1 MATPRIYITRPLPAP
16 AMKLLEGA
24 AEFRQWDREAE
35 PVPRDVLLRE
45 IVDVDGIV
53 CLITEKMDAEVI
65 ERARRCRVIAQVAV
79 GYDNIDVDAATRRGI
94 LVTNTPG
101 VLTEK
106 MDAEVI
112 ERARRCRVIAQV
124 AVGYD
129 NIDVD
134 AATRRGILVTNT
146 PGVLT
151 ETTADM
157 AWAIL
162 MATARRVVEGDK
174 FTRSGRWKTWELM
187 GFTGQDIYG
196 ATLGIVGLGRI
207 GAAIARRSAGFKMPL
222 LYHNRRRAEALEQE
236 LGAAYRPLDDLLRE
250 SDFVV
255 LATALTPE
263 TRHLIGERELGLMKP
278 TAVLVNISRGPVI
291 DQRALYRAL
300 VDRKI
305 WAAGLDVFETE
316 PVPMDDP
323 LLRLDNVV
331 IPPHL
336 GSASIA
342 TRTKM
347 ATMAVEN
354 CLAGVTGRIPPN
366 LVNPGAMESR

>member
-1 MATPRIYITRPLPAP
+1 MSKPRIYITRPLPEA
-16 AMKLLEGA
+16 AMQILDGHVDYHL
-24 AEFRQWDREAE
+24 WDRENE
-35 PVPRDVLLRE
+35 PVRRETLLKE
-45 IVDVDGIV
+45 VVDVDGII

-65 ERARRCRVIAQVAV
+65 ERAHRCRVIAQVAV
-79 GYDNIDVDAATRRGI
+79 GYDNVDVAAATRRGI
-94 LVTNTPG
+94 F
-101 VLTEK
+101 
-106 MDAEVI
+106 
-112 ERARRCRVIAQV
+112 
-124 AVGYD
+124 
-129 NIDVD
+129 
-134 AATRRGILVTNT
+134 VTNT

-157 AWAIL
+157 GWAIL

-187 GFTGQDIYG
+187 GFTGQDVHG

-207 GAAIARRSAGFKMPL
+207 GAALARRAKGFAMPV
-222 LYHNRRRAEALEQE
+222 LYHNRRRAEALEAE
-236 LGAAYRPLDDLLRE
+236 VGARYVPLDDLLRQ

-255 LATALTPE
+255 ISCALTQE

-278 TAVLVNISRGPVI
+278 SAILVNIARGPIV

-305 WAAGLDVFETE
+305 WAAGLDVFEVE
-316 PVPMDDP
+316 PVPTDEP

-336 GSASIA
+336 GSASTA
-342 TRTKM
+342 TRTRM
-347 ATMAVEN
+347 ATMAAEN
-354 CLAGVTGRIPPN
+354 CLAGVTGKVPPN
-366 LVNPGAMESR
+366 VVNPEAQESR

>member
-53 CLITEKMDAEVI
+53 CLI
-65 ERARRCRVIAQVAV
+65 
-79 GYDNIDVDAATRRGI
+79 
-94 LVTNTPG
+94 
-101 VLTEK
+101 TEK

>member
-1 MATPRIYITRPLPAP
+1 MATPRIYITRPLPAE
-16 AMKLLEGA
+16 AMTRLEGV
-24 AEFRQWDREAE
+24 AEYRMWDRESE
-35 PVPRDVLLRE
+35 PVPRDTLLRE

-79 GYDNIDVDAATRRGI
+79 GHDNIDVAAAT
-94 LVTNTPG
+94 
-101 VLTEK
+101 K
-106 MDAEVI
+106 
-112 ERARRCRVIAQV
+112 
-124 AVGYD
+124 
-129 NIDVD
+129 
-134 AATRRGILVTNT
+134 RGILVTNT

-151 ETTADM
+151 ETSADM

-162 MATARRVVEGDK
+162 LATARRVVEGDK

-187 GFTGQDIYG
+187 GFTGQDVHG
-196 ATLGIVGLGRI
+196 ATLGIVGMGRI
-207 GAAIARRSAGFKMPL
+207 GAAIARRSRGFGMPL
-222 LYHNRRRAEALEQE
+222 LYHNRRRNEALEQE
-236 LGAAYRPLDDLLRE
+236 LGATYAPLDDLLRQ
-250 SDFVV
+250 SDFVM
-255 LATALTPE
+255 LSTALTPE

-278 TAVLVNISRGPVI
+278 TATIVNISRGPVL

-300 VDRKI
+300 VDKKI
-305 WAAGLDVFETE
+305 WAAGLDVFEVE

-342 TRTKM
+342 TRIKM
-347 ATMAVEN
+347 ATMAVDN
-354 CLAGVTGRIPPN
+354 CLASVTGKIPPN
-366 LVNPGAMESR
+366 LVNPEALERR